1 MFLERYALSLSPFWI
16 HSYDLKWYIAASDME
31 ISETVGRILEMCTVN
46 TASIIQ
52 GLTTG
57 TICFVCDY
65 QNLSCNVKILSL
77 CLFFLNCQ
85 LQERRERVFDH

>member
-1 MFLERYALSLSPFWI
+1 MLTLLCVLMIDICS
-16 HSYDLKWYIAASDME
+16 SDME

-57 TICFVCDY
+57 AIINLYTPRFV
-65 QNLSCNVKILSL
+65 
-77 CLFFLNCQ
+77 
-85 LQERRERVFDH
+85 